1 MFIAVIVWALYT
13 VAILLF
19 ANRPTDAAQDHQP
32 ELEVITI
39 YEEVLVHVP
48 PENTAY
54 YKDIA
59 LTDDEWLLLGQKIY
73 AEAGNQT
80 DLGKRAVV
88 EVVLNRCLDPRFPD
102 TVTEVLLAPGQ
113 FTSSNWVDEET
124 AKAQYPIIEAVLRE
138 EDPIL
143 RSDVVYFAT
152 YKANGTFYE
161 QIGSHYFCY

>member
-1 MFIAVIVWALYT
+1 MIVWALYT
-13 VAILLF
+13 AAIFGL
-19 ANRPTDAAQDHQP
+19 ANRPTDTTQDHQH
-32 ELEVITI
+32 ELEVITV
-39 YEEVLVHVP
+39 YEEVLVPVP

-59 LTDDEWLLLGQKIY
+59 LTDDDWLLLGQKIY

-80 DLGKRAVV
+80 DLGKRAVT
-88 EVVLNRCLDPRFPD
+88 EVVFNRCLDPRFPD
-102 TVTEVLLAPGQ
+102 TVAEVLLAPGQ

-124 AKAQYPIIEAVLRE
+124 AHAQYPIIEAVLRE

-143 RSDVVYFAT
+143 RCDVVYFAT

>member
-1 MFIAVIVWALYT
+1 MFV
-13 VAILLF
+13 
-19 ANRPTDAAQDHQP
+19 NRPLNTAQESLP
-32 ELEVITI
+32 EPEVITI
-39 YEEVLVHVP
+39 YEELLVPVP
-48 PENTAY
+48 PENAAY
-54 YKDIA
+54 YKDIT

-102 TVTEVLLAPGQ
+102 TVAEVLLAPGQ

-143 RSDVVYFAT
+143 RGDVVYFAT

-161 QIGSHYFCY
+161 QIGAHYFCY